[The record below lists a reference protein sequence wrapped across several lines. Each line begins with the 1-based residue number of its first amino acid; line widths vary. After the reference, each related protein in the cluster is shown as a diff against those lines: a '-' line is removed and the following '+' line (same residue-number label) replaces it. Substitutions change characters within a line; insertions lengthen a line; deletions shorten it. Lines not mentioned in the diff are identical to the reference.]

1 MESEKLLN
9 LVGSRVREA
18 RYFSHPKL
26 TQVDLASKLQ
36 IRGLNIDQSQVSK
49 IESGIRPVSD
59 LEVVVL
65 ARLFNVSSS
74 WLLGETDN
82 PQRLK

>member
-1 MESEKLLN
+1 MESGQVLN
-9 LVGSRVREA
+9 LIGKRVREA
-18 RYFSHPKL
+18 RYFFHPKL
-26 TQVDLASKLQ
+26 TQADLASKLQ
-36 IRGLNIDQSQVSK
+36 IQGLDIDQSQVSK
-49 IESGIRPVSD
+49 IESGSRPVSD

-65 ARLFNVSSS
+65 ARIFNVSSS